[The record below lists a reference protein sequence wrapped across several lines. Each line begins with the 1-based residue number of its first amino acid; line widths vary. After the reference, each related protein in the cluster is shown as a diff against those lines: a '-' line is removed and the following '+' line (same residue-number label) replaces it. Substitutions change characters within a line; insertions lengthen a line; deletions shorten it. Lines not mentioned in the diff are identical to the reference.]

1 MIGLGLACSHAAG
14 MFRPPEHWQ
23 KWMTDRVAP
32 GVFERYPE
40 AARQRDS
47 LEYCKELYARIH
59 EDFADMRKAVEEYE
73 PDVLVFIGDDQGD
86 LFNLSN
92 NPTLAIYTGEEEMWG
107 HQAYEWDVP
116 MKDRATITFKNDVGV
131 AKALAHG
138 LVKRNFDIAT
148 LNRFN
153 PQGRD
158 GYGLPHMAARIAPEL
173 DPSREI
179 PIVCILIN
187 EYYTP
192 LAGGERCADLGR
204 AIAEILNMRE
214 EKIVLVAS
222 GGLSHFPSDKDFNR
236 GDIDVPLDK
245 WVLERVERNDVDAL
259 AKLFSFDSDTMRSG
273 TGEIRAWIS
282 LAAAMNR
289 PGEVIDYLPVH
300 ACFTGIGFAKWPVLA

>member
-23 KWMTDRVAP
+23 KWMIDRVAP

-47 LEYCKELYARIH
+47 LEVCQDLYRRIH
-59 EDFADMRKAVEEYE
+59 VGFDEMRKEVEAYK
-73 PDVLVFIGDDQGD
+73 PDVIVVIGDDQGD

-92 NPTLAIYTGEEEMWG
+92 NPTLAIYTGQEDMWG

-116 MKDRATITFKNDVGV
+116 MKDRKVVTYKNHPEIAMD
-131 AKALAHG
+131 LAEG
-138 LVKRNFDIAT
+138 LVKRKFDVST
-148 LNRFN
+148 LHRFN

-158 GYGLPHMAARIAPEL
+158 GYGLPHMAARITPEL
-173 DPSREI
+173 DPTGEI
-179 PIVCILIN
+179 PVVCVLLN
-187 EYYTP
+187 EYYSP
-192 LAGGERCADLGR
+192 LPSGERCAELGY
-204 AIAEILNMRE
+204 AIADVLNKRDERIL
-214 EKIVLVAS
+214 LVAS
-222 GGLSHFPSDKDFNR
+222 GGLSHYPSDRDFNR

-245 WVLERVERNDVDAL
+245 WVLKTVEENDIDGL
-259 AKLFSFDSDTMRSG
+259 SKLFAIESDTLGSG

-289 PGEVIDYLPVH
+289 PGEVIDYMPVH
-300 ACFTGIGFAKWPVLA
+300 ACFTGIAFAKWPAQV